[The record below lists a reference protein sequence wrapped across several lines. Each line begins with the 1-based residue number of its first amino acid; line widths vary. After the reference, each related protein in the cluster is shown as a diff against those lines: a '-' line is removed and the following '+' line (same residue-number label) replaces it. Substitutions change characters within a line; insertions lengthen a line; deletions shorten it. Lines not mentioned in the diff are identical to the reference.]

1 MAEKRTEVIKHRVL
15 NEVTGEEEIVEK
27 EFVYNESPD
36 RKVKY
41 ITHDL
46 LRVMGQDAMAGS
58 TFKTDLSGREE
69 SYEYEDENGYTFPI
83 IAWEGILVD
92 KGDYEVTFTRPDG
105 STFNVVVLF

>member
-36 RKVKY
+36 HKVKY

-46 LRVMGQDAMAGS
+46 LRVMGQDAMVGS
-58 TFKTDLSGREE
+58 TFKTEFKDEDCT
-69 SYEYEDENGYTFPI
+69 YEYEDEQGNATPI
-83 IAWEGILVD
+83 VAWQGILAD
-92 KGDYEVTFTRPDG
+92 KGNYEVTFTKPDG
-105 STFNVVVLF
+105 STFDIVVLF